1 MGTLAGC
8 EAERAQV
15 LRQAWGSCCRNT
27 HVSDGG
33 SLGEASA
40 KRSGKGGR
48 CPLRAVRPS
57 AGGHHPDGERLSS
70 PGPSEAR
77 APLFL
82 GCMIIWHHGIYE
94 KLIEE

>member
-1 MGTLAGC
+1 MATTLM
-8 EAERAQV
+8 E
-15 LRQAWGSCCRNT
+15 
-27 HVSDGG
+27 
-33 SLGEASA
+33 
-40 KRSGKGGR
+40 KGY
-48 CPLRAVRPS
+48 PP
-57 AGGHHPDGERLSS
+57 